1 MVNILYFCKMKNRIE
16 HSGRVESIDGEW
28 VNVKIVQSSA
38 CSSCEARKLC
48 QSAESKEKTVACRSY
63 GVEYHVGD
71 EVMVY
76 GAISMGRDAVII
88 AFIVPL
94 VLMVVWLFCAIS
106 LFHINELI
114 AIGVMVALLGVYY
127 LTIHLMNRVLSKKFE
142 LWIER
147 KIV

>member
-1 MVNILYFCKMKNRIE
+1 MVNNSYLCRMKNRIE

-28 VNVKIVQSSA
+28 VMVRIVQSSA

-48 QSAESKEKTVACRSY
+48 QSAESKEKIVKCRSY

-76 GAISMGRDAVII
+76 GAMSMGRDAVII
-88 AFIVPL
+88 AFVVPL
-94 VLMVVWLFCAIS
+94 VLIIVWLFCAVG

-114 AIGVMVALLGVYY
+114 AIGVMAVLLGIYY

-142 LWIER
+142 LWI
-147 KIV
+147 KKNV